1 MNAGDQIKHPQFGFG
16 RVEFDKGP
24 TVIARFRH
32 GIEECEKSTLQ
43 EFLGPLRAVEL
54 REWHDPLHVITRL
67 QAETIQ
73 SVNDAWGIFSLSRI
87 ALLPHQLWVC
97 RRVLETWPARWLV
110 ADDVGLGKTIEAG
123 LILWPLLANGTVRRL
138 LIVCPAALVGQ
149 WQYRLRT
156 MFDIR
161 LAQYVTQADTS
172 KTDFWGTHTQVVAS
186 LETLRLDK
194 EGRQKER
201 QERIFES
208 HQWDLLIVDEA
219 HHLNADEDSGP
230 TLGYRFVKRLVELNF
245 VASVVFFTGTP
256 HRGKDFGFLSI
267 LSVLR
272 PDMFSPSEPLSK
284 QLPKLKEVMIRNN
297 KQGVTDLKG
306 NRLFHPPLVSSETF
320 SYSEAEKRFYQ
331 MLTEFIVTGKAYA
344 STLGATQGRAVMLV
358 LIAIQKLASSSVAA
372 ISRSLRGRLSRIIRT
387 RKALETLKAEIDDRS
402 RDILTRYVNFEQ
414 TNNSDEINKLEEQM
428 AELSAALQLMENEE
442 NRLHELV
449 AAADEVGRETKIDKI
464 VSIVKTR
471 FEDRRVLFFTE
482 YKATQSLLMSALI
495 KAYGEGCVTF
505 INGDGKAED
514 VFDISGQAR
523 TLVEDRSTATDKFNS
538 GAVRFLIST
547 EAGGEGIDLQEQC
560 HTLIH
565 VDLPWNP
572 MRLHQRVGRLNR
584 YGQSERVEV
593 ITLRNPDTVESL
605 IWDKL
610 NQKINSIMMAFGQV
624 MDEPEDLL
632 QLVLGMT
639 SPSLF
644 REMFAEGEA
653 VPRESLSN
661 WFDQKTASFGG
672 QDAVET
678 VKNLV
683 GNCARFDFQQVSSQ
697 LPKLDLPALRPF
709 LISMLSLN
717 SRKVR
722 EDESGLSFKT
732 PEGWLSEPGMR
743 GSYENMIFDR
753 QDRSKNALQRILG
766 VGHKVI
772 NEALRQAKNLTESVA
787 VLPSAHLDSPAFVF
801 QIYDRVTGSAK
812 PVKVSIAGVK
822 RDANGEDVLLR
833 DWEVLELLNGISVK
847 ALTRKQRIGVSG
859 ADVDTLLSH
868 AERAVGF
875 IEKKIDELALPF
887 RLPAQE
893 LMAILWPS
901 PPGVLRESEEGG
913 EQG

>member
-1 MNAGDQIKHPQFGFG
+1 VNTGDQIKHPQFGFG

-32 GIEECEKSTLQ
+32 GIEECEKGTLD
-43 EFLGPLRAVEL
+43 EIAGPHRAVEL
-54 REWHDPLHVITRL
+54 RQWQDPLRVVTRL

-73 SVNDAWGIFSLSRI
+73 SVNDTWGIFSLSRI

-123 LILWPLLANGTVRRL
+123 LILWPLLANGTVKRL

-172 KTDFWGTHTQVVAS
+172 KTDFWGTHNQVVAS

-219 HHLNADEDSGP
+219 HHINADEDSGP
-230 TLGYRFVKRLVELNF
+230 TLGYRFVKRLIEQYL

-256 HRGKDFGFLSI
+256 HRGKNFGFLSI
-267 LSVLR
+267 LSLLR
-272 PDMFSPSEPLSK
+272 PDIFSPTEPLSK
-284 QLPKLKEVMIRNN
+284 QLPGLKEVMIRNN

-306 NRLFHPPLVSSETF
+306 NRLFQPPLVSSETF
-320 SYSEAEKRFYQ
+320 SYSEPEKRFYQ

-344 STLGATQGRAVMLV
+344 STLGATQEKAVMLV

-387 RKALETLKAEIDDRS
+387 RKALEIVKAEIDERS
-402 RDILTRYVNFEQ
+402 RDVLTRYVNFEQ
-414 TNNSDEINKLEEQM
+414 ANNSDEINKLEEQM
-428 AELSAALQLMENEE
+428 AELSATLQLMENEE
-442 NRLHELV
+442 NRLQELV
-449 AAADEVGRETKIDKI
+449 EAADEVVRETKIDKI

-482 YKATQSLLMSALI
+482 YKATQSLLMSALT

-514 VFDISGQAR
+514 VLDTSGQAR

-538 GAVRFLIST
+538 GTVRFLVST

-560 HTLIH
+560 YTLIH
-565 VDLPWNP
+565 ADLPWNP

-584 YGQSERVEV
+584 YGQSKRVEV

-605 IWDKL
+605 IWDRL
-610 NQKINSIMMAFGQV
+610 NQKINSIMMAFGSV

-644 REMFAEGEA
+644 REIFSEGEA
-653 VPRESLSN
+653 MSRESLGD

-672 QDAVET
+672 KDAVET
-678 VKNLV
+678 VKDLV
-683 GNCARFDFQQVSSQ
+683 GNCARFDFQQVSAQ
-697 LPKLDLPALRPF
+697 LPKLDLPDLRPF
-709 LISMLSLN
+709 LVSMLTLN
-717 SRKVR
+717 NRKVR
-722 EDESGLSFKT
+722 EDENGLFFKT
-732 PEGWLSEPGMR
+732 PEGWLSVPGVR
-743 GSYENMIFDR
+743 VSYENMIFDR
-753 QDRSKNALQRILG
+753 QARSKDALQRILG

-772 NEALRQAKNLTESVA
+772 NEALKEAKNQTESVA
-787 VLPSAHLDSPAFVF
+787 VLSPALLDSPVFVF

-812 PVKVSIAGVK
+812 PVKVSIVGVK
-822 RDANGEDVLLR
+822 RGANGEDFLLR
-833 DWEVLELLNGISVK
+833 DWELLELLNGISVK
-847 ALTRKQRIGVSG
+847 PSTRKQKISVSET
-859 ADVDTLLSH
+859 DVKTILSH
-868 AERAVGF
+868 AELAVKI
-875 IEKKIDELALPF
+875 IEKKINDLTLPF
-887 RLPAQE
+887 TLPAQD
-893 LMAILWPS
+893 LIAILWPS
-901 PPGVLRESEEGG
+901 LPGMPQESEEGG
-913 EQG
+913 EL